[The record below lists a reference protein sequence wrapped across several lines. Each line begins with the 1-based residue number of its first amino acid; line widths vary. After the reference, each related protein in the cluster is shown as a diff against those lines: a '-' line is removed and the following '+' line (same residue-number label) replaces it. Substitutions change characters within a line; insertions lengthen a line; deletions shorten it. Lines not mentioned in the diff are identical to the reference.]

1 VGIRRGDRRPDHGAR
16 NLLQAH
22 LGPNIAPVYALAEGL
37 FLGGVSA
44 SFEPQYPGIVI
55 QAVGGT
61 FGTLA
66 GRLDAIREGERTLL
80 DNTLL
85 LHTSSMLHGQHENSR
100 LPAILL
106 GGAGAGVRGGRVLDY
121 TDKPDRQMCRLLMS
135 LMDKMGDRQTAFG
148 DAKAMLDEV

>member
-1 VGIRRGDRRPDHGAR
+1 MIHH
-16 NLLQAH
+16 LLSHTDNEDWLRVNQFFVEQTA
-22 LGPNIAPVYALAEGL
+22 Y
-37 FLGGVSA
+37 
-44 SFEPQYPGIVI
+44 
-55 QAVGGT
+55 
-61 FGTLA
+61 LA

-106 GGAGAGVRGGRVLDY
+106 GGAGVRGGRVLDY
-121 TDKPDRQMCRLLMS
+121 TDKPDRQMCRLFMS